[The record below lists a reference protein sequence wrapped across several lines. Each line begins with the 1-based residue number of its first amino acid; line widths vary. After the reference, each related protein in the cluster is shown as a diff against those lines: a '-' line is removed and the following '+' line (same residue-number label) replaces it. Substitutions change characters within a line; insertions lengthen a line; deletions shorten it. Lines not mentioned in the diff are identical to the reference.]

1 MQLPGLDLVAP
12 NGRFDPLRVVGLF
25 KYSYAINAPAGFG
38 LLIHSTVK
46 CAQVGSCM
54 GVLAGLTRSTKI
66 PILGRFASH
75 GGRIGGVLG
84 ISALLWKTVADETM
98 DSFGLDTRSRKL
110 KENSKDQEFTITTLT
125 FTMLGAGAAYSG
137 RKMGA
142 LEGGFLGMACGT
154 MFFFA
159 SKYMKGVID
168 REVQKG
174 RQKQNR
180 APK

>member
-75 GGRIGGVLG
+75 GGRIGGVL
-84 ISALLWKTVADETM
+84 
-98 DSFGLDTRSRKL
+98 
-110 KENSKDQEFTITTLT
+110 
-125 FTMLGAGAAYSG
+125 
-137 RKMGA
+137 
-142 LEGGFLGMACGT
+142 
-154 MFFFA
+154 
-159 SKYMKGVID
+159 
-168 REVQKG
+168 
-174 RQKQNR
+174 
-180 APK
+180 